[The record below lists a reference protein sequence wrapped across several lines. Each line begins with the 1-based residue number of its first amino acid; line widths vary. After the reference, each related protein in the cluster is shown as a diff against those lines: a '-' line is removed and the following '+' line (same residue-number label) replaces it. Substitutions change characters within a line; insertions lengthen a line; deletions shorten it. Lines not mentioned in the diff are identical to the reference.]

1 MVTTCYSLSVL
12 YIVILC
18 TRPVPTEP
26 FNRVYFIEQIQTLHL
41 MTARLVPAFV
51 DTFNDDHIS
60 VKLQAIAVRGG
71 GGERVCMCVCIMSS
85 LPLRLLNR

>member
-1 MVTTCYSLSVL
+1 MVTTCHSLSVL
-12 YIVILC
+12 YIAS
-18 TRPVPTEP
+18 EP
-26 FNRVYFIEQIQTLHL
+26 FNTVYFIEQIQTLHL

-71 GGERVCMCVCIMSS
+71 GGERVCIMSS
-85 LPLRLLNR
+85 LPLRLLNH

>member
-1 MVTTCYSLSVL
+1 
-12 YIVILC
+12 
-18 TRPVPTEP
+18 
-26 FNRVYFIEQIQTLHL
+26 

-71 GGERVCMCVCIMSS
+71 GGGERECVCIISS
-85 LPLRLLNR
+85 LPLRLLNH

>member
-1 MVTTCYSLSVL
+1 
-12 YIVILC
+12 
-18 TRPVPTEP
+18 
-26 FNRVYFIEQIQTLHL
+26 

-71 GGERVCMCVCIMSS
+71 GGERESVCVMSS
-85 LPLRLLNR
+85 LPLRLLNH

>member
-1 MVTTCYSLSVL
+1 MVTTCYSPSVL
-12 YIVILC
+12 YIVKYCVLDLSVNHL
-18 TRPVPTEP
+18 T
-26 FNRVYFIEQIQTLHL
+26 VYFIEQIQTLHL

-71 GGERVCMCVCIMSS
+71 GGERVCIMSS
-85 LPLRLLNR
+85 LPLRLLNH

>member
-1 MVTTCYSLSVL
+1 MLHLVVTTCHSLSVL
-12 YIVILC
+12 YIAS
-18 TRPVPTEP
+18 EP
-26 FNRVYFIEQIQTLHL
+26 FNTVYFIEQIQTLHL

-71 GGERVCMCVCIMSS
+71 GGGERVCIISS
-85 LPLRLLNR
+85 LPLRLLNH

>member
-1 MVTTCYSLSVL
+1 MLLPQSVNHL
-12 YIVILC
+12 
-18 TRPVPTEP
+18 T
-26 FNRVYFIEQIQTLHL
+26 VYFIEQIQTLHL

-71 GGERVCMCVCIMSS
+71 GGERECVSC
-85 LPLRLLNR
+85 PLFLLGC